1 MKKRSVAL
9 MCFCLISACASPTK
23 KANVSAE
30 TLVGIT
36 LLSPFQIASGLLE
49 GIASVPYYF
58 STDLRAINHGLIKA
72 QAEIRLDDTYQ
83 LIYGKALIDY
93 QKNTDFIFKTMK
105 QATSFFQE
113 LLKKNNIYN
122 HHYYILTAIEEI
134 SGKYTLLAVIY
145 RPIDRIEVIDWAALS
160 INSIQ
165 SQKAQAIFLTLAANS
180 VLNEKRMPEY
190 WEIKK
195 RWLAGDAR
203 EIVEQ
208 RTKDMNRRMGIVY
221 NSTLKAIYYANI
233 K

>member
-1 MKKRSVAL
+1 MITKTISYL
-9 MCFCLISACASPTK
+9 CCFCLISACTSPKQT
-23 KANVSAE
+23 NVSIK
-30 TLVGIT
+30 TLVGVT
-36 LLSPFQIASGLLE
+36 LLSPFQIAAGLLE
-49 GIASVPYYF
+49 GIASVPYYL
-58 STDLRAINHGLIKA
+58 STDFRTINEGLIKA
-72 QAEIRLDDTYQ
+72 QAKITLNDTYQ
-83 LIYGKALIDY
+83 LVSSE
-93 QKNTDFIFKTMK
+93 TDLLFKTMK

-113 LLKKNNIYN
+113 LLKNNNIYN
-122 HHYYILTAIEEI
+122 HHHYILTAIKEI

-165 SQKAQAIFLTLAANS
+165 SKQAQAIFITLATNS
-180 VLNEKRMPEY
+180 VLNDKRMPEY

-221 NSTLKAIYYANI
+221 NSTLKAIHYANI

>member
-1 MKKRSVAL
+1 MMKKMISCL
-9 MCFCLISACASPTK
+9 CCFCLISACASLKTDK
-23 KANVSAE
+23 VSVEA
-30 TLVGIT
+30 LVGVT
-36 LLSPFQIASGLLE
+36 SLSSSQIASGLLE

-58 STDLRAINHGLIKA
+58 STDLRTINQGLIKA
-72 QAEIRLDDTYQ
+72 QAEITLDDTYQ
-83 LIYGKALIDY
+83 LVSSDTNI
-93 QKNTDFIFKTMK
+93 IFKTMK

-113 LLKKNNIYN
+113 LLKKKNIYN
-122 HHYYILTAIEEI
+122 HHYYILTAIGEI

-145 RPIDRIEVIDWAALS
+145 RSFGHIEVIDWAALS

-165 SQKAQAIFLTLAANS
+165 TQKAQAIFLTLAANS

-190 WEIKK
+190 WEVKK

-203 EIVEQ
+203 EIVKQ

-221 NSTLKAIYYANI
+221 NFNFKINYANL